1 MTVHASQT
9 STINT
14 NKDTLYRDST
24 LRTQAKLMQM
34 QVLLMC
40 RYSMWLITQPNLEWA
55 TDCCKTGIFCRI
67 NRAKQTSPKA
77 IQNPQRQS
85 WFTS

>member
-1 MTVHASQT
+1 MTAHASQT

-34 QVLLMC
+34 RVLLMC
-40 RYSMWLITQPNLEWA
+40 SYVA
-55 TDCCKTGIFCRI
+55 I
-67 NRAKQTSPKA
+67 NHAA
-77 IQNPQRQS
+77 
-85 WFTS
+85 